1 MNSKSGLIRNI
12 CISLRRGTA
21 KKEVP
26 EAVLTADWG
35 IENDAH
41 AGHWHRQI
49 SLLPQN
55 KINDFNQKGAGVSPG
70 DFGENLIVEG
80 LDFRGISVG
89 DRLSVGECI
98 LEITQIGKQCHS
110 HCAIF
115 RKMGECIMP
124 GNGIFA
130 KVIKG
135 GILRKGD
142 EVTVMENTEKTK
154 LTAAVVTLSDRGA
167 AGLREDLSGAL
178 LRERLSAEGYRI
190 VEYLLLPDDEERLK
204 GELIRLADEVG
215 VNLIITTGGTGFAPR
230 DVTPEATMAVATRNA
245 PGIAEAIR
253 AESIKITPRA
263 MLSRAVSVI
272 RNRTLIV
279 NLPGSRKAVGECL
292 DVCLSQL
299 EHGLNILLCRDGEC
313 GRS

>member
-1 MNSKSGLIRNI
+1 MNTITGTVSSI
-12 CISLRRGTA
+12 CISPRRGTA
-21 KKEVP
+21 KDVVA
-26 EAVLTADWG
+26 EARLIADWG

-41 AGHWHRQI
+41 AGSWHRQI
-49 SLLPQN
+49 SLLPRAA
-55 KINDFNQKGAGVSPG
+55 ISDFNQKGAGVQPG
-70 DFGENLIVEG
+70 AFGENLIIDGIDDLKTLSTG
-80 LDFRGISVG
+80 LRIEI
-89 DRLSVGECI
+89 GECL
-98 LEITQIGKQCHS
+98 LEITQIGKKCHS
-110 HCAIF
+110 HCDIF
-115 RKMGECIMP
+115 KRMGECIMP
-124 GNGIFA
+124 REGIFA
-130 KVIKG
+130 RVLRGGVI
-135 GILRKGD
+135 REGD
-142 EVTVMENTEKTK
+142 RVMITDYEP
-154 LTAAVVTLSDRGA
+154 LTAAVITLSDRGA
-167 AGLREDLSGAL
+167 AGLRDDLSGAL

-190 VEYLLLPDDEERLK
+190 VEYLLLPDDEDRLK

-253 AESIKITPRA
+253 AESMKITPRA

>member
-1 MNSKSGLIRNI
+1 MITDYEPL
-12 CISLRRGTA
+12 T
-21 KKEVP
+21 V
-26 EAVLTADWG
+26 AV
-35 IENDAH
+35 I
-41 AGHWHRQI
+41 
-49 SLLPQN
+49 
-55 KINDFNQKGAGVSPG
+55 
-70 DFGENLIVEG
+70 
-80 LDFRGISVG
+80 
-89 DRLSVGECI
+89 
-98 LEITQIGKQCHS
+98 
-110 HCAIF
+110 
-115 RKMGECIMP
+115 
-124 GNGIFA
+124 
-130 KVIKG
+130 
-135 GILRKGD
+135 
-142 EVTVMENTEKTK
+142 
-154 LTAAVVTLSDRGA
+154 TLSDRGA
-167 AGLREDLSGAL
+167 AGLRDDLSGAL

-190 VEYLLLPDDEERLK
+190 VEYLLLPDDEDRLK

-253 AESIKITPRA
+253 AESMKITPRA

>member
-98 LEITQIGKQCHS
+98 LEITQIGKECHS

-167 AGLREDLSGAL
+167 SGLREDESGML
-178 LRERLSAEGYRI
+178 VKERLTAAGYA
-190 VEYLLLPDDEERLK
+190 VTDYVLLPDDEDRIRN
-204 GELIRLADEVG
+204 ELIRLADEKNI
-215 VNLIITTGGTGFAPR
+215 NLIITTGGTGFSPR

-245 PGIAEAIR
+245 PGIVEAIR
-253 AESIKITPRA
+253 AESLKVTGRA
-263 MLSRAVSVI
+263 MLSRAASVI

-279 NLPGSRKAVGECL
+279 NLPGSRKAVDECL
-292 DVCLSQL
+292 DVCLPQL
-299 EHGLNILLCRDGEC
+299 EHGIKILLGLDGEC
-313 GRS
+313 GRK